1 MDEADVRQRARAFVA
16 RVDVSNI
23 REDLSPYVTAANAK
37 VKKDEHS
44 DGESGYT
51 EPPRILRRLFS
62 LRGLSHEQEV
72 EPVFT

>member
-37 VKKDEHS
+37 VKKDELGE
-44 DGESGYT
+44 GESGYT
-51 EPPRILRRLFS
+51 VSTSS
-62 LRGLSHEQEV
+62 L
-72 EPVFT
+72 